1 MTSDAPTTRATGRP
15 VTAMAI
21 AVIGAIVLAVGFIVE
36 PARTAA
42 AYLTAYTTAIGVVL
56 GALAMV
62 MIAQLTRA
70 TWFVVLRREAEQ
82 IIATL
87 PALAAL
93 FIPVLLSMHVLYPWT
108 HPETLPPAARA
119 LVDAKAGYLNVPF
132 FFVRA
137 IIYFVVWIGL
147 AELIRRRS
155 LAQDRDEQPGPR
167 PLYGVSAWGLP
178 LYALTISFAAFDWLM
193 SLTPTWYSTIYG
205 VYFFAGGMV
214 GAMGFLIVLT
224 EHARRRGELTDV
236 VATDHLHALAKV
248 TLTFVLFW
256 TYIGFSQL
264 IVIWSGNIPAEV
276 VWYRARVAGG
286 WAALAGVLV
295 FGQFALPF
303 CALVVRSFKRSFVL
317 MMILGVWLTVV
328 HYLDVYWVTIPA
340 GANGHVAQV
349 WTDAGAL
356 LFVGGVTA
364 ATWALRRRGER
375 TAPVGDPRFHA
386 SLEYRAD

>member
-1 MTSDAPTTRATGRP
+1 MIYDAPTTRAAGLP
-15 VTAMAI
+15 VTSIAI
-21 AVIGAIVLAVGFIVE
+21 AVIGAIVLVIGFIVE
-36 PARTAA
+36 PARTAVAYLA
-42 AYLTAYTTAIGVVL
+42 AYATIVSVVL

-82 IIATL
+82 VIATL
-87 PALAAL
+87 PVLALL
-93 FIPVLLSMHVLYPWT
+93 FIPVLLSMHWLYPWT
-108 HPETLPPAARA
+108 HPETLSAHDRA
-119 LVDAKAGYLNVPF
+119 LVDAKSGYLNVPF
-132 FFVRA
+132 FIIRT

-155 LAQDRDEQPGPR
+155 LAQDRGDDPGQR
-167 PLYGVSAWGLP
+167 PLYAVSAWGTP

-193 SLTPTWYSTIYG
+193 SLTPAWYSTIYG

-214 GAMGFLIVLT
+214 GAMGLLIVLT
-224 EHARRRGELTDV
+224 EHARRHGELTDV

-264 IVIWSGNIPAEV
+264 IVIWSGNIPDEV
-276 VWYRARVAGG
+276 VWYHARVAGG
-286 WAALAGVLV
+286 WAVLAGVLV

-303 CALVVRSFKRSFVL
+303 CALVLRWVKRSFVL
-317 MMILGVWLTVV
+317 MTILGIWLSVV
-328 HYLDVYWVTIPA
+328 HYLDVYWMTLPA
-340 GANGHVAQV
+340 AANGHVAQV

-356 LFVGGVTA
+356 LFVIGVTA
-364 ATWALRRRGER
+364 AAWAIRRRGER
-375 TAPVGDPRFHA
+375 TVPVGDPRLPA